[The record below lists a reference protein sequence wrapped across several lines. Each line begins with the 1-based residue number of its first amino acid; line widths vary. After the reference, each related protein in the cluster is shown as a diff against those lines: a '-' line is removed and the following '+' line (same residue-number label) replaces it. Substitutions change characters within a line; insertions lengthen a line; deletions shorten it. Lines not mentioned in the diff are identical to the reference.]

1 MGCRFFRQ
9 PIWSIMNGS
18 IFKKSLKALLG
29 LTICG
34 CGEFLMIN
42 SGIGMAPWE
51 TLTLAVSGKTGLSY
65 GVIYIFIGVSVVIA
79 DLLLK
84 EKIGIGTLLDCFWCG
99 IVIDL
104 IGMTG
109 VFKTPQALWLQIP
122 CLLAGIVI
130 QGFGLVYYIGAGLC
144 CGPRD
149 ALLVGIGKRLR
160 HWKIGMVN
168 MLIQITV
175 FVIGVLLGG
184 PFGIGTIIATFG
196 LGPIQQGVF
205 DLMHFEPRD
214 VVHEGLGFRGA

>member
-1 MGCRFFRQ
+1 
-9 PIWSIMNGS
+9 MNRS
-18 IFKKSLKALLG
+18 LIRKCLKALLG

-51 TLTLAVSGKTGLSY
+51 TLTLAISGRTGLSY

-84 EKIGIGTLLDCFWCG
+84 EKIGIGTLMDCFWCG
-99 IVIDL
+99 IIIDF
-104 IGMTG
+104 ISMTG
-109 VFKTPQALWLQIP
+109 MFKTPQPLPLKII

-130 QGFGLVYYIGAGLC
+130 QGFGLYFYISAGLC

-149 ALLVGIGKRLR
+149 ALMVGIGKRLR
-160 HWKIGMVN
+160 RWKIGMVN

-184 PFGIGTIIATFG
+184 PFGIGTVIATFG

-214 VVHEGLGFRGA
+214 VAHEGLGFRDA